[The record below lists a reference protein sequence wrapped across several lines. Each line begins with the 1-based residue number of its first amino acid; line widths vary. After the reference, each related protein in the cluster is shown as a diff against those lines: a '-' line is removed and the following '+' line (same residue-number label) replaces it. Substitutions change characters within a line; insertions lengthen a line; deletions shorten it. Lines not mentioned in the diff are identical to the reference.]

1 MLAETSNLKRRRSV
15 DSTTLVSNMANL
27 CPGWKELNFETSSR
41 VKEIKLN
48 TDAVA
53 GSSTERDVRIR
64 MPANSLVREKTFG
77 VENQRIRKCFWISM
91 RCKSWTRY
99 RATGRN

>member
-1 MLAETSNLKRRRSV
+1 
-15 DSTTLVSNMANL
+15 
-27 CPGWKELNFETSSR
+27 
-41 VKEIKLN
+41 
-48 TDAVA
+48 
-53 GSSTERDVRIR
+53 